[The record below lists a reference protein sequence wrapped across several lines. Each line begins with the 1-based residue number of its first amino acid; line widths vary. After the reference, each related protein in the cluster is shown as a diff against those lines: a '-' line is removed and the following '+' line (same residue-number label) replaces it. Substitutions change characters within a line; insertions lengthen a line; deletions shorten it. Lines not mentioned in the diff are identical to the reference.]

1 MKRPTIKALMIVT
14 LSITTLSV
22 WCVAQEQVK
31 QERSRQV
38 KPVQKPAAGAS
49 EKSEAIPQPQE
60 QEDLL
65 RRAVSNLSAQINLLT
80 DEVGKLRQENARSSA
95 MLELLINEER
105 LTKLEDKLQDA
116 NDHKAQLDARDLE
129 IQARMRNIQR
139 EVALRGGLRRDEAET
154 AIRAELQRALEDN
167 RAQQSVAQQRI
178 AELSEHASK
187 LRARTDTLRKRVE
200 EPDEKIDKEK

>member
-1 MKRPTIKALMIVT
+1 MKRPTINALMIVA

-38 KPVQKPAAGAS
+38 KPVQKPATGAS

-116 NDHKAQLDARDLE
+116 NDRKAQLDARDLE

-139 EVALRGGLRRDEAET
+139 EVALRGGLRRDEAEV

-178 AELSEHASK
+178 TELSEHAAK

-200 EPDEKIDKEK
+200 EPEEKIDKEK

>member
-1 MKRPTIKALMIVT
+1 MKSPTTKALMMVF
-14 LSITTLSV
+14 LSMTVLSV

-38 KPVQKPAAGAS
+38 KPVQKPAADAS
-49 EKSEAIPQPQE
+49 DKSDAIPQPQE
-60 QEDLL
+60 QDDLL

-167 RAQQSVAQQRI
+167 RAQQSAAQQRI

-187 LRARTDTLRKRVE
+187 LRARTDTLRKKVE

>member
-1 MKRPTIKALMIVT
+1 MKPKTPMMVILLMTVM
-14 LSITTLSV
+14 SV
-22 WCVAQEQVK
+22 LCVAQQQVK
-31 QERSRQV
+31 PERSRQV
-38 KPVQKPAAGAS
+38 KPIQKPAVDAS
-49 EKSEAIPQPQE
+49 EKSGAVSQPQE
-60 QEDLL
+60 QDDML
-65 RRAVSNLSAQINLLT
+65 RRAVTNLSAQINLLT
-80 DEVGKLRQENARSSA
+80 DEVGKLRQENVRSST
-95 MLELLINEER
+95 MLELLISEER

-167 RAQQSVAQQRI
+167 RGQQSVAQQRI
-178 AELSEHASK
+178 AELNEHATK
-187 LRARTDTLRKRVE
+187 LRARTDSLRKKVE

>member
-1 MKRPTIKALMIVT
+1 MKPKAPMMVILLMTVM
-14 LSITTLSV
+14 SV
-22 WCVAQEQVK
+22 LCVAQQQVK
-31 QERSRQV
+31 SERSREV
-38 KPVQKPAAGAS
+38 KPIQKPAVDAS
-49 EKSEAIPQPQE
+49 EKSGAVSQPQE
-60 QEDLL
+60 PDDML
-65 RRAVSNLSAQINLLT
+65 RRAVTNLSAQINLLT
-80 DEVGKLRQENARSSA
+80 DEVGKLRQENVRSST
-95 MLELLINEER
+95 MLELLISEER

-178 AELSEHASK
+178 AELSEHATK
-187 LRARTDTLRKRVE
+187 LRARTDSLRKKVE
-200 EPDEKIDKEK
+200 EPDEKTDKEK